1 MATPRLHINVIPSM
15 HLIKSHYIDKGV
27 FTSRFSTVLSIDSI
41 DFQNLDAA
49 QRSLVF
55 RLFED
60 SGALA
65 DSATIDLITNIKLI
79 STRQIVHALIELL
92 ARDDQAM
99 LDKLAMD
106 WDARVVQFADPDPDP
121 GF

>member
-15 HLIKSHYIDKGV
+15 HYIKSQYIATGQFV
-27 FTSRFSTVLSIDSI
+27 SRFHTAMSIDST
-41 DFQNLDAA
+41 DFSNLDSS
-49 QRSLVF
+49 QRSLIF

-65 DSATIDLITNIKLI
+65 DTATIDLITNVKLI
-79 STRQIVHALIELL
+79 STKQILQAVIELL

-106 WDARVVQFADPDPDP
+106 WDARVVQLADDP

>member
-27 FTSRFSTVLSIDSI
+27 FTSRFSTTMHIDSI

-65 DSATIDLITNIKLI
+65 ESATIDLITNIKLI

-99 LDKLAMD
+99 LDRLAMD
-106 WDARVVQFADPDPDP
+106 WDERVVKLADQDP